1 MMVSYETLVLSVS
14 KTWPAWPPPNSRE
27 RSMTPQE
34 AIDHSNARVAR
45 LIVDDGAV
53 AIARSASGYFVTFI
67 PRTEEGIWN
76 LAATQHLAT
85 VETIDEAEQRA
96 CENRECVYRAW
107 EPAPE
112 NIIGVEP
119 AQSLAPVVT
128 GHHVRFHGRPE
139 NAAGFPL
146 EFTAAAGLLLGVA
159 MAAITWLIVKRET
172 EGRLD

>member
-1 MMVSYETLVLSVS
+1 
-14 KTWPAWPPPNSRE
+14 
-27 RSMTPQE
+27 MTPKE
-34 AIDHSNARVAR
+34 AIDHSHARVAR

-53 AIARSASGYFVTFI
+53 AIAQSASGYFVTFI

-85 VETIDEAEQRA
+85 VENIDEAEQRA

-112 NIIGVEP
+112 NIIGLEP
-119 AQSLAPVVT
+119 AQSVAPIVA
-128 GHHVRFHGRPE
+128 GHHIRFHGLPKTV
-139 NAAGFPL
+139 AGFPL
-146 EFTAAAGLLLGVA
+146 ELTAGAGLLLGVA

-172 EGRLD
+172 EGKLD